1 MRAFLLLLTTLSTT
15 FYYSSI
21 AGQQKRSPLRETV
34 GQVVSVDS
42 RPTRATDW
50 QEVAEL
56 KLVARKNTFHVG
68 EMINVDIAM
77 MNQSSEEIFFRS
89 INSPSF
95 VATDEAGKSIA
106 VVPYVVTEFTYTT
119 DLFKLVRASDI
130 ETQSFALLAGC
141 DQRAFDQMKSNSSNR
156 ELFDKNLFLNWGDS
170 CLQVAE
176 PGTYF
181 LTAEFKNDKVR
192 TSSTGKTRTA
202 VGTIRSAAL
211 KITIVQ

>member
-1 MRAFLLLLTTLSTT
+1 Q
-15 FYYSSI
+15 
-21 AGQQKRSPLRETV
+21 G
-34 GQVVSVDS
+34 S
-42 RPTRATDW
+42 RLPW
-50 QEVAEL
+50 
-56 KLVARKNTFHVG
+56 F
-68 EMINVDIAM
+68 
-77 MNQSSEEIFFRS
+77 
-89 INSPSF
+89 
-95 VATDEAGKSIA
+95 
-106 VVPYVVTEFTYTT
+106 PYVVTEFTYTT